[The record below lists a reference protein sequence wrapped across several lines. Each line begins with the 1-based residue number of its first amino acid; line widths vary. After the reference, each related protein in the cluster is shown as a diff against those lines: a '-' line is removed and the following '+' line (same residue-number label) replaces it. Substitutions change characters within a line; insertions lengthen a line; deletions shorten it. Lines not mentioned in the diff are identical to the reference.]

1 MQIDTVETAA
11 LPKLDE
17 SCDIDFEGAQ
27 TYFQLLQQA
36 LGEQKLNDATDS
48 LIQEL
53 RRKYRENRGEQEDPE
68 VALMC
73 TRGLLLLLHNKA
85 FTRYPESA
93 IAIAETFV
101 EETDLTAFD
110 LVVQHLIAMPK
121 VEYHQYIMEL
131 QSLLAT
137 HVVSGKP
144 LNMSLVMAF
153 VKMLDIFH
161 KVNFNL
167 REPTDQIH
175 EKEFINRAVNS
186 DVALDPSISEWRNR
200 TMVQIRNEQEI
211 THATS
216 FNICSYHWILNPAN
230 KRKML
235 EKYNQ
240 VENKVHQDHILL
252 QLLWCDRSKPPPF
265 KFRRYKNDLCYVLQV
280 SRADVLN
287 ESLEKICN
295 TAKMGAYDPLKFPLM
310 VEFKNEPGID
320 EGGVRREYFQLV
332 IKEILKPDYDM
343 WRYHEDVR
351 LYWINGNTYEMP
363 VYYELIG
370 ILLGMAVYT
379 GTFID
384 LPFPRAAFKLLL
396 DEAPTLEDLEELEP
410 ELAKSLR
417 FILDFD
423 EAKEGAKFEDL
434 IFNTFTTEE
443 KQFGHVELIQREL
456 KEGGKDIAVTMGN
469 RQEYVD
475 LLVDFKL
482 RKQCVT

>member
-48 LIQEL
+48 LIREL

-85 FTRYPESA
+85 LTRYPESA

-167 REPTDQIH
+167 REPSDQIH
-175 EKEFINRAVNS
+175 EKEVDINTLVSCCLRPGARG
-186 DVALDPSISEWRNR
+186 SE
-200 TMVQIRNEQEI
+200 
-211 THATS
+211 
-216 FNICSYHWILNPAN
+216 
-230 KRKML
+230 KG
-235 EKYNQ
+235 
-240 VENKVHQDHILL
+240 
-252 QLLWCDRSKPPPF
+252 
-265 KFRRYKNDLCYVLQV
+265 KF
-280 SRADVLN
+280 
-287 ESLEKICN
+287 
-295 TAKMGAYDPLKFPLM
+295 
-310 VEFKNEPGID
+310 
-320 EGGVRREYFQLV
+320 
-332 IKEILKPDYDM
+332 
-343 WRYHEDVR
+343 
-351 LYWINGNTYEMP
+351 
-363 VYYELIG
+363 
-370 ILLGMAVYT
+370 
-379 GTFID
+379 
-384 LPFPRAAFKLLL
+384 
-396 DEAPTLEDLEELEP
+396 
-410 ELAKSLR
+410 
-417 FILDFD
+417 
-423 EAKEGAKFEDL
+423 
-434 IFNTFTTEE
+434 
-443 KQFGHVELIQREL
+443 
-456 KEGGKDIAVTMGN
+456 
-469 RQEYVD
+469 
-475 LLVDFKL
+475 
-482 RKQCVT
+482 